1 MEKRQKRKIVGV
13 AVISGVILVSV
24 TVGTIRLAAKKDE
37 TEVKTYATTNISNYN
52 LIPTQTIDGI
62 KYNLDTSNRTATA
75 MYPENISAIAQ
86 MPSNASLNGV
96 IGYSNSSGVW
106 IDIPQVVTYN
116 NTEYT
121 VTAIGEGTQSFIST
135 PLASLIGSVSN
146 KNLSII
152 LPRTVTNVSASAFV
166 LSSGTSTMDSIKI
179 INLSNET
186 TYESYQLSSK
196 IKFYAVPGSG
206 IEKLTTQATSLYS
219 YTKSGSN
226 GDITITGFNSGVFD
240 NIPTL
245 AKVNIQLPDF
255 IYENGSS
262 TQKGIKY
269 TVNKI
274 SSYAFND
281 NDRLKNIII
290 PANIKS
296 IETEAFGNCDSVEIV
311 KFLGKNKNISD
322 YAFLRTSPS
331 HIYYTGGGTVG
342 NYVTSSASGLSGI
355 SKSFLELN
363 SFSMI
368 QAPSRT
374 SYQKGDIYDGRG
386 GIYKLVYTGTDGNTN
401 TCYLAGESSDITY
414 SPSTLNT
421 AGPAYITATYEGKVI
436 SGLLASVS
444 DTQQSHAMIQT
455 NQNITIEV
463 GKTQEIIPTVT
474 GTSDTRLDW
483 SSADSHI
490 LGVIGSDASATI
502 KGINPGTTTLT
513 IRLRGNSNV
522 YLICNVKVVNSPGVE
537 GKTVKITE
545 RNVILDPGEGVQLH
559 CTTTPSNATVTWKI
573 SNADSKETTLS
584 DSGYL
589 TAGSVYEDGIVEAI
603 INKDDF
609 EKFQVDTCNFYVGSR
624 IAFHENIQSDETS
637 IWRLEKANRRSGT
650 LQTVETPTREGYKF
664 KGWALGKDKNKKVT
678 GPGESYSFS
687 KNDIDISSGF
697 AFINLY
703 AIWQNI
709 ELDNNTY
716 TMETGKTA
724 QVNAK
729 VLVNGIQDTNER
741 ITYEIANTDIATI
754 NSNGLITGKKAGST
768 TVKVRDAAGNEVI
781 AKVRVDEPTV
791 TRISITAPTKK
802 EYLKGEPL
810 NLEGGKIKV
819 FYSNDAEKEIPL
831 TEISDKISGYNA
843 NITGTQTI
851 TVTYGEQSNTFNVE
865 VKEPIIHVNN
875 VTLNKTSLNIEVG
888 QTDKLE
894 ATINPENAS
903 NKNVTYS
910 SSNPEIVTVGQ
921 DGTITGIS
929 AGTATITVTTEDGNH
944 TATCNVA
951 VEVPIISVEGIE
963 ITNKPTD
970 NMNIGDEHELNYE
983 IRPEDATDKNVTWSS
998 TDENVAYV
1006 DSNTNKLIANGEGTA
1021 TITITTRDGN
1031 YTDSFEVTVNPEI
1044 IHVDSVTLDK
1054 SSLEIKV
1061 EETYKLEATINP
1073 ENASNK
1079 NITYSSSNT
1088 EVATVDENGTVTGIS
1103 KGTATITVTTQ
1114 DGAKTATCNVTVKEK
1129 ARPVITNI
1137 EAKIEDDIN
1146 YIVYIS
1152 ITDESGVKS
1161 VKVANDDITLNKT
1174 EDGKYYFK
1182 PSENGTYTIE
1192 VINNDGN
1199 SITYNYEEKGLKEQA
1214 TADAITDSQSNNIVG
1229 VSPKTNHK
1237 VSKITVEGKEIN
1249 LRPKDG
1255 KYLFTT
1261 EKNGTYNIEIT
1272 YEDGVTERL
1281 VYEETRF
1288 KNNDDDNKGDD
1299 ENKDDGNKDDG
1310 NKDDGNKDDGN
1321 KDDGNKDDNNKGD
1334 DENKDDSNKGDND
1347 NKGNNDNN
1355 GNNSVNSGN
1364 SSNNN
1369 SSNGSSNSENKIS
1382 NNSNNSAKTGTKT
1395 DTSTALKTLPK
1406 TGTIIGQVLA
1416 TITGMV
1422 TAVVAWFKIKK

>member
-1 MEKRQKRKIVGV
+1 MEEKRKKKIVGV

-24 TVGTIRLAAKKDE
+24 TVGTIRLAAKRDE
-37 TEVKTYATTNISNYN
+37 TEIKTYATTNIANYN
-52 LIPTQTIDGI
+52 STPTQTIDGI
-62 KYNLDTSNRTATA
+62 RYNLDASNRTATA
-75 MYPENISAIAQ
+75 MYPDNISAIAQ
-86 MPSNASLNGV
+86 MPSDASLNGV

-121 VTAIGEGTQSFIST
+121 VTAIGEGVQSFIST
-135 PLASLIGSVSN
+135 PLASLISSVSN

-152 LPRTVTNVSASAFV
+152 LPRTVRNVSASAFV
-166 LSSGTSTMDSIKI
+166 LSSGTSAMDSIKI

-186 TYESYQLSSK
+186 TYGSYQLSSK

-226 GDITITGFNSGVFD
+226 GNITITGFNNGVFD

-262 TQKGIKY
+262 TQKGIKF

-296 IETEAFGNCDSVEIV
+296 IETEAFGNCDNVEIV
-311 KFLGKNKNISD
+311 KFLGKDKNISD
-322 YAFLRTSPS
+322 NAFLRTNPS
-331 HIYYTGGGTVG
+331 NVYYIGNGTVG
-342 NYVTSSASGLSGI
+342 DYVSRYMSTV
-355 SKSFLELN
+355 SKTPMSLN
-363 SFSMI
+363 SFEVMQS
-368 QAPSRT
+368 PTRT
-374 SYQKGDIYDGRG
+374 SYQRGESYDGRG
-386 GIYKLVYTGTDGNTN
+386 GIYKLVYTGTDGNIN

-414 SPSTLNT
+414 SPSTFNT
-421 AGPAYITATYEGKVI
+421 TGTQYVSATYEGKTIGNLVAI
-436 SGLLASVS
+436 VS
-444 DTQQSHAMIQT
+444 DTSQSHVTIQT

-463 GKTQEIIPTVT
+463 GKTQEITPSVI
-474 GTSDTRLDW
+474 GASDTRLDW
-483 SSADSHI
+483 SSGNPNI
-490 LGVIGSDASATI
+490 LSVSGGDNSASIT
-502 KGINPGTTTLT
+502 GLNTGTTTLT
-513 IRLRGNSNV
+513 IRLRSDSNT
-522 YLICNVKVVNSPGVE
+522 YIICKVTVVDIE
-537 GKTVKITE
+537 GKTIKMNQK
-545 RNVILDPGEGVQLH
+545 NVILDAGEQRRLS
-559 CTTTPSNATVTWKI
+559 CTTEPSNATVTWEIYDKDKKTTI
-573 SNADSKETTLS
+573 DSAGL
-584 DSGYL
+584 L
-589 TAGSVYEDGIVEAI
+589 TAGNEYEDGVVNAI

-609 EKFQVDTCNFYVGSR
+609 DKYATDTCKYFVGSR
-624 IAFHENIQSDETS
+624 LRMFKNISKTEDMFNQER
-637 IWRLEKANRRSGT
+637 IVNRTGT
-650 LQTVETPTREGYKF
+650 LTTDVPTREGYKF
-664 KGWALGKDKNKKVT
+664 KGWALGKDKNKKVV
-678 GPGESYSFS
+678 GPGERYNFS
-687 KNDIDISSGF
+687 KDDINIIGGSF
-697 AFINLY
+697 AAIDLY
-703 AIWQNI
+703 AIWQNV

-716 TMETGKTA
+716 TMEIGKTA

-729 VLVNGIQDTNER
+729 VLVNEIQNTNER
-741 ITYEIANTDIATI
+741 VTYEIANTDIATI
-754 NSNGLITGKKAGST
+754 NSNGLITGKKAGTT
-768 TVKVRDAAGNEVI
+768 TVKVKDTLGNEVI

-791 TRISITAPTKK
+791 TRIAITAPTKK
-802 EYLKGEPL
+802 EYLKGESL

-819 FYSNDAEKEIPL
+819 FYSNDTEKEIPL

-851 TVTYGEQSNTFNVE
+851 TVTYDGQSNTFNVE

-903 NKNVTYS
+903 NKNVEYS
-910 SSNPEIVTVGQ
+910 SSNPEIVTVEQ
-921 DGTITGIS
+921 DGTIRGIK

-963 ITNKPTD
+963 ITNKPTT
-970 NMNIGDEHELNYE
+970 NMNIGNEYELNYE
-983 IRPEDATDKNVTWSS
+983 IRPENATDKNVTWSS
-998 TDENVAYV
+998 TDENVVYV

-1044 IHVDSVTLDK
+1044 IHVDSITLDK

-1129 ARPVITNI
+1129 ARPVITNV

-1161 VKVANDDITLNKT
+1161 VKVADDDITLNKT
-1174 EDGKYYFK
+1174 DDGRYYFK
-1182 PSENGTYTIE
+1182 PNENGTYTIK

-1214 TADAITDSQSNNIVG
+1214 TADAITDSQSNNVVG

-1261 EKNGTYNIEIT
+1261 EKNGTYNIVIT
-1272 YEDGVTERL
+1272 YEDGETERL

-1288 KNNDDDNKGDD
+1288 KTNGDNDDDNKDDDNKGDND
-1299 ENKDDGNKDDG
+1299 NKDDDNKGDNGNKDDD
-1310 NKDDGNKDDGN
+1310 NKGDN
-1321 KDDGNKDDNNKGD
+1321 GNKDDNNKGD
-1334 DENKDDSNKGDND
+1334 NGNKGDNNKGDND
-1347 NKGNNDNN
+1347 NKGNN
-1355 GNNSVNSGN
+1355 SVNNGN

-1369 SSNGSSNSENKIS
+1369 SSNGSNNSGNKIS
-1382 NNSNNSAKTGTKT
+1382 NNSSNSAKTGTKT

-1406 TGTIIGQVLA
+1406 TGTIISQVLA
-1416 TITGMV
+1416 TITGV
-1422 TAVVAWFKIKK
+1422 ATAIIAWFKMKK